1 MLIYSN
7 ILNNKNW
14 DFLAQDPTRK
24 MITAS
29 WSKKIG
35 RMLKS
40 LWAITDTTA
49 SKVKIN
55 KKLKPNTVSFFI
67 AQPIPV
73 LVS

>member
-1 MLIYSN
+1 
-7 ILNNKNW
+7 
-14 DFLAQDPTRK
+14 